1 MEICVN
7 EKDVERDGNYL
18 RIKISDELMC
28 KLNSMAKLSSLKPGQ
43 TFTDAEGVEYIVLYQ
58 ASGITGVLRK
68 KLLGKD
74 MEFGENNDWTK
85 SGIRHYLNTEYDKHI
100 SKMFGSDNIMS
111 HTVDL
116 LSLDGLDDYG
126 TVIDRVSLLTID
138 LYRKY
143 RKVIGDNMDRWWW
156 LATPDSTPSGWSARG
171 VQGVCDFGGVSCD
184 VCGFSGGVRPFFILN
199 SSILVSK
206 S

>member
-28 KLNSMAKLSSLKPGQ
+28 KLNSVAKLSSLKPGQ
-43 TFTDAEGVEYIVLYQ
+43 TFTDAEGMEYIVMYQ
-58 ASGITGVLRK
+58 AKESTGVLRK
-68 KLLGKD
+68 KLLDKD
-74 MEFGENNDWTK
+74 MEFGENNDWTQ
-85 SGIRHYLNTEYDKHI
+85 SEIRHYLNTEYDKHI
-100 SKMFGSDNIMS
+100 SKMFGSDNIIR

-116 LSLDGLDDYG
+116 LSLDGLADYDI
-126 TVIDRVSLLTID
+126 VIDRVSLLTID

-156 LATPDSTPSGWSARG
+156 LATPDSTPSGWSAHVVRCVSG
-171 VQGVCDFGGVSCD
+171 DGYVFCSGCDY
-184 VCGFSGGVRPFFILN
+184 SGGVRPFFILN